1 MNLIFVLGG
10 LLIAALMLASIV
22 HRYQVHMAQKRMKIQ
37 RLLRGVDFEEG
48 LLDRLSGCPFP
59 AETRQLLQKDMLA
72 RYQAIRGVDRRYEGI
87 DRLIGEIGQTLA
99 SPEVA
104 SQSHNILDKPHLQK
118 VVDALGELMG
128 FLQEGGLLNRTP
140 AEVVRE
146 HVEKL
151 GRQRAECVSRFHFT
165 KAEQSFEEGNVHDA
179 LGHCNA
185 IKEFLTDKGPNSD
198 EVKALYDEAEA
209 LRKRISEH
217 EADN

>member
-22 HRYQVHMAQKRMKIQ
+22 HRYQAHMAQKRMKIQ
-37 RLLRGVDFEEG
+37 RLLRGVDLVED
-48 LLDRLSGCPFP
+48 LLDRLSGCPLP

-99 SPEVA
+99 SAEVA
-104 SQSHNILDKPHLQK
+104 SQSHKILDKPHLQK
-118 VVDALGELMG
+118 VVDAFGELMG

-146 HVEKL
+146 HVEQL
-151 GRQRAECVSRFHFT
+151 AMQRAECVSRFHFA
-165 KAEQSFEEGNVHDA
+165 KAEQLFEEGNVRDA

-185 IKEFLTDKGPNSD
+185 IKEFLTEKGPNSD
-198 EVKALYDEAEA
+198 EARMLYDEAEA

>member
-22 HRYQVHMAQKRMKIQ
+22 HRYQAHMAQKRMKIQ
-37 RLLRGVDFEEG
+37 RLLRGVDLVED

-59 AETRQLLQKDMLA
+59 AETRQLLQTDMLA

-99 SPEVA
+99 SVEVA
-104 SQSHNILDKPHLQK
+104 SQRHNILDKPHLQK
-118 VVDALGELMG
+118 MVDAFGELMG
-128 FLQEGGLLNRTP
+128 FLQEGGLLKRTP

-151 GRQRAECVSRFHFT
+151 GMQRAECIHRFHFA

-185 IKEFLTDKGPNSD
+185 IKEFLTEKGPNSN
-198 EVKALYDEAEA
+198 EVRVLYDEAEA
-209 LRKRISEH
+209 LRKRISER
-217 EADN
+217 ESDN

>member
-37 RLLRGVDFEEG
+37 RLLRGVDLVED

-72 RYQAIRGVDRRYEGI
+72 RYQAIRRVDRRYEGI
-87 DRLIGEIGQTLA
+87 DKLIGEIGQALA
-99 SPEVA
+99 SAEVA
-104 SQSHNILDKPHLQK
+104 SQSQNIFDKSHLQK
-118 VVDALGELMG
+118 VVDAFGELMG
-128 FLQEGGLLNRTP
+128 FLQEGGLLHRTP
-140 AEVVRE
+140 VEVVRE

-151 GRQRAECVSRFHFT
+151 AMQRAECVSRFHFT
-165 KAEQSFEEGNVHDA
+165 KAEQSFEEGKVHDA

-185 IKEFLTDKGPNSD
+185 IKEFLTEKGPNSD
-198 EVKALYDEAEA
+198 EVRALYDEAEA
-209 LRKRISEH
+209 FRKRISEH